1 VYKILIALIILSGCL
16 TQDESPD
23 EIDVFRYDG
32 IEDKPS
38 SLLECETPPKEVITN
53 IVGSE
58 ERGDFGKIKNLTLIS
73 KEIKIPGDEIVLMD
87 MDTERKYLIYNA
99 TQATYVWKGEK
110 YRTGSLTRA
119 DTDNESKIPLYPP
132 GDPYK
137 RAFDWIRG
145 NTPEDAVF
153 ISWWDYGDMIRVF
166 AQREALISDP
176 CKSIKCL
183 YTLSDDE
190 IDVFRYEN
198 DEEFLDVQKFFTTNE
213 DEAYNITRK
222 YGVDY
227 VFVTREEF
235 GKSWAIECIAGAE
248 PSLRIFE
255 VPRTGDME
263 VDIKKIRN
271 EMVKYRV
278 TAYYI
283 ITSEESYTVWYLI
296 ENPPIPKIKKSMF
309 LSLLPLEILPDNI
322 YTRDMLNNFELV
334 YSDEEEYIYIYK
346 VI

>member
-1 VYKILIALIILSGCL
+1 MYKILIALIILSGCL
-16 TQDESPD
+16 TQDESP
-23 EIDVFRYDG
+23 G
-32 IEDKPS
+32 IEDNGADKGI
-38 SLLECETPPKEVITN
+38 ETPPKEVITN

-58 ERGDFGKIKNLTLIS
+58 ELGDFGKIKNLTLIS
-73 KEIKIPGDEIVLMD
+73 KEIKIPGNE
-87 MDTERKYLIYNA
+87 YLIY
-99 TQATYVWKGEK
+99 QATYVWKGEK

-119 DTDNESKIPLYPP
+119 YPDNESEIPLYPP
-132 GDPYK
+132 GAQYK

-198 DEEFLDVQKFFTTNE
+198 DEKFLDVQKFFTTNE

-227 VFVTREEF
+227 VFVTYEEF
-235 GKSWAIECIAGAE
+235 GKSWAIEGIAGAK

-263 VDIKKIRN
+263 VDKKNILN
-271 EMVKYRV
+271 EIVKYRV
-278 TAYYI
+278 SAYYI
-283 ITSEESYTVWYLI
+283 SPFEDSYTVWYLLP
-296 ENPPIPKIKKSMF
+296 EDIPKIKENIF

-322 YTRDMLNNFELV
+322 DTRDMLNNFELV